1 MRHSIKWQVASI
13 FIAVM
18 AGTLLLCW
26 FMNNTFLIK
35 YYLNNKEKVLIDAY
49 DQINLAATEGSITSD
64 EFDIE
69 LQKICGI
76 YNIDMIV
83 VDADSKTIK
92 SSVNDSEFLAHQLLD
107 NVFTGNEHMAELL
120 SQTEDYTIQMSMDR
134 RTNIN
139 YLEMWGTLDNGNLFL
154 IRTALEGIRD
164 SVKIANRFLA
174 YVGFIAVI
182 MSGIII
188 FFVTNKITTPIKKL
202 AKISEK
208 MTALDFEAKYT
219 GNDENEIGILGEH
232 INQLSDKLEMT
243 ISELKTANNELKKD
257 IEKKEEVDEIRK
269 EFLSNVSH
277 ELKTPIALIMGYAE
291 GLKIDIN
298 EDPESRDFYC
308 DVIMDES
315 NKMNQLVKKLLTL
328 NQLEF
333 GNDVVTMERFDIAE
347 LIDNY
352 INASNILIK
361 QKEVTVIFEK
371 PEPIYVWGDEFKVEE
386 VFMNYFSNAMN
397 YTLGKKEII
406 VRISQSEIYENKV
419 RISVYNTGNCI
430 PEESIEHLWEKFY
443 KVDKART
450 RDCGGSGVGLS
461 IVKAIMGS
469 MNQPFGV
476 CNHEDGVEFWFE
488 LETK

>member
-219 GNDENEIGILGEH
+219 GNDENG
-232 INQLSDKLEMT
+232 
-243 ISELKTANNELKKD
+243 
-257 IEKKEEVDEIRK
+257 
-269 EFLSNVSH
+269 
-277 ELKTPIALIMGYAE
+277 
-291 GLKIDIN
+291 
-298 EDPESRDFYC
+298 
-308 DVIMDES
+308 
-315 NKMNQLVKKLLTL
+315 
-328 NQLEF
+328 
-333 GNDVVTMERFDIAE
+333 
-347 LIDNY
+347 
-352 INASNILIK
+352 
-361 QKEVTVIFEK
+361 
-371 PEPIYVWGDEFKVEE
+371 
-386 VFMNYFSNAMN
+386 
-397 YTLGKKEII
+397 
-406 VRISQSEIYENKV
+406 
-419 RISVYNTGNCI
+419 
-430 PEESIEHLWEKFY
+430 
-443 KVDKART
+443 
-450 RDCGGSGVGLS
+450 
-461 IVKAIMGS
+461 
-469 MNQPFGV
+469 
-476 CNHEDGVEFWFE
+476 
-488 LETK
+488 